1 MSSDNIEAPTVEAQP
16 ETTVEAVVEP
26 AQSTQPTKPAL
37 PGPNAML
44 SAREAVDVI
53 QRHFERELPMQARFP
68 PQLFDGCA
76 VEFYDAKLSSIVYA
90 TGRLRFRNACSF
102 DGTTGDFKVLVCVSD
117 LVMKA

>member
-1 MSSDNIEAPTVEAQP
+1 MSSDNIEAPAATEP

-26 AQSTQPTKPAL
+26 AQPTKPAL
-37 PGPNAML
+37 PGPNAMM

-53 QRHFERELPMQARFP
+53 QRHFERELAMQARFP

-76 VEFYDAKLSSIVYA
+76 VEFYDAKLTSIVYA
-90 TGRLRFRNACSF
+90 TGRLRFRNLCSF
-102 DGTTGDFKVLVCVSD
+102 DGATGEFKVVISVSD